1 MADTADPQYA
11 DEGVVEGQFDG
22 PADSFPGG
30 EQQAMGAEG
39 EAVYEEG
46 GYEAAEG
53 EAERGYTDGG
63 GEGDGQP
70 AVDANGGFYD
80 EQGLYHDGMG
90 GVYDAD
96 GNYYYD
102 EAQAGAGYD
111 EENPGMPDASYEKE
125 ESGCCK
131 SFMTSVYPLMITIIV
146 LNVIM
151 ILIGAVV
158 LGMGVYILEG
168 GTVQLSG
175 FSNIEG
181 VVTSSPYVFS
191 ILSIVLGS
199 IIILFSTLGIALSK
213 FMATGG
219 MYGFIRCMYFIYQSF
234 MILVLLILL
243 AICILS
249 GVGLGL
255 TKGDNGYSADAWGDN
270 TVLNPSF
277 TCQQEYR
284 FDCAGYQNFDC
295 QETGSLA
302 NTNCPGHRCVD
313 FCRVDQ
319 TVQNDVE
326 LCEECI
332 KEKDDFDFP
341 QCKQFESMRAFNG
354 CQDEIN
360 NDLRNTYEIV
370 IIVTSIACFFVILTI
385 TAASWKS
392 CSCCQ

>member
-1 MADTADPQYA
+1 MSAAVDPQYA
-11 DEGVVEGQFDG
+11 GEPVAEGQFDDQ
-22 PADSFPGG
+22 PAASF
-30 EQQAMGAEG
+30 QDGALAQDG
-39 EAVYEEG
+39 YEEG
-46 GYEAAEG
+46 YV
-53 EAERGYTDGG
+53 
-63 GEGDGQP
+63 GEGAAPSNAGAAAAQRE
-70 AVDANGGFYD
+70 VDPNGGFYD

-90 GVYDAD
+90 GMYDAD

-102 EAQAGAGYD
+102 EAQAAGGYD
-111 EENPGMPDASYEKE
+111 EENPDMPDASYEKE
-125 ESGCCK
+125 EAGCCK

-146 LNVIM
+146 LNTIM
-151 ILIGAVV
+151 IILGAVV

-168 GTVQLSG
+168 GNVQLSG

-191 ILSIVLGS
+191 IISIVLGA
-199 IIILFSTLGIALSK
+199 IIILFATLGIAISK
-213 FMATGG
+213 YMATGG
-219 MYGFIRCMYFIYQSF
+219 MYGFIRCMYFVYQSF
-234 MILVLLILL
+234 MILVFLILL

-284 FDCAGYQNFDC
+284 LECSGYSDYDC
-295 QETGSLA
+295 QTSGSLA
-302 NTNCPGHRCVD
+302 NTNCPGYRCID

-319 TVQNDVE
+319 SVQNDVD
-326 LCEECI
+326 LCKECI
-332 KEKDDFDFP
+332 AEAPDFDFA
-341 QCKQFESMRAFNG
+341 QCKDFELRFAFNG

-360 NDLRNTYEIV
+360 ADLRSTYELV